1 MRAKTLSNLV
11 PNRHFPTKGMT
22 AFHKPGREIAVL
34 AVLQILFFLALAL
47 LEPRFLFVHLYE
59 IVPYV
64 AILLLFAYARIRW
77 VYLIGPLV
85 SLMWL
90 ILAYSV
96 GLLHSATERVRQ
108 MHGSRANEDVVAIL
122 ALATAAVA
130 VLMIVRCRI
139 HWLKE
144 FSGRGRALRALLG
157 SIAIVIAY
165 YASLLH
171 WFWDLMRKD

>member
-1 MRAKTLSNLV
+1 VA
-11 PNRHFPTKGMT
+11 
-22 AFHKPGREIAVL
+22 AFHKPGREIAAL
-34 AVLQILFFLALAL
+34 AGLQIIFFLALAL
-47 LEPRFLFVHLYE
+47 LEPRFLFVHFYE
-59 IVPYV
+59 LIPYV
-64 AILLLFAYARIRW
+64 AILVLFAYGRTRW

-96 GLLHSATERVRQ
+96 GLLHSAIEQVRQ
-108 MHGSRANEDVVAIL
+108 FHGAPANAVVVALL

-130 VLMIVRCRI
+130 VLMIVLCRI

-144 FSGRGRALRALLG
+144 FSGRGRALAPLLG
-157 SIAIVIAY
+157 SIAIVAVY

-171 WFWDLMRKD
+171 WFWDLMRED